1 MSKPAQTPSVSAQAL
16 SQLPRGGSLCEGGS
30 SRFPDPIPVRNDPTI
45 VCCDLW
51 PRDTLTQPKLDAYKR
66 LIDMGDIRIRRVV
79 HHKATG
85 YTTVEYW
92 SNLPHAWTLNKLR
105 DLAAVLDQGTQTRM
119 EAI

>member
-1 MSKPAQTPSVSAQAL
+1 MMYGSMRTGKTVAQMAEMAATIQ
-16 SQLPRGGSLCEGGS
+16 
-30 SRFPDPIPVRNDPTI
+30 PVHNDPTI

-51 PRDTLTQPKLDAYKR
+51 PRDTLTQAKMDAYKR

-105 DLAAVLDQGTQTRM
+105 ELAGVLDQGTQTRL
-119 EAI
+119 EGI

>member
-1 MSKPAQTPSVSAQAL
+1 MIPFEAVGAAITAKAPS
-16 SQLPRGGSLCEGGS
+16 PRELAAARLTEGV
-30 SRFPDPIPVRNDPTI
+30 IPVHNDPTI

-51 PRDTLTQPKLDAYKR
+51 PRGTLTQAKLDAYKR
-66 LIDMGDIRIRRVV
+66 LIDTGDIKIRRVV

-105 DLAAVLDQGTQTRM
+105 ELAALLDQGTQTRM
-119 EAI
+119 EV

>member
-1 MSKPAQTPSVSAQAL
+1 MNSPQ
-16 SQLPRGGSLCEGGS
+16 
-30 SRFPDPIPVRNDPTI
+30 PVHNDPTI

-51 PRDTLTQPKLDAYKR
+51 PRGTLTQAKMDAYKR

-92 SNLPHAWTLNKLR
+92 SNLPHAWTLNRLR
-105 DLAAVLDQGTQTRM
+105 EVGARLALAAALNEGEQTKL
-119 EAI
+119 EGLT

>member
-1 MSKPAQTPSVSAQAL
+1 MRTPQPLAG
-16 SQLPRGGSLCEGGS
+16 QLPYEGE
-30 SRFPDPIPVRNDPTI
+30 PQPVHNDPTI

-51 PRDTLTQPKLDAYKR
+51 PHGTLTQAKMDAYKR
-66 LIDMGDIRIRRVV
+66 LINMGDIRIRRVV

-105 DLAAVLDQGTQTRM
+105 ELAGVLDQGTQTRL
-119 EAI
+119 EGI

>member
-1 MSKPAQTPSVSAQAL
+1 MTH
-16 SQLPRGGSLCEGGS
+16 GGMRSDKTMTQMAEMAAT
-30 SRFPDPIPVRNDPTI
+30 IQPVRNDPTI

-51 PRDTLTQPKLDAYKR
+51 PRGTLTQAKMDAYKR

-105 DLAAVLDQGTQTRM
+105 ELAAVLDQGEQTKL
-119 EAI
+119 EGLT